1 MITVIAKI
9 KVQQGK
15 ESEFEQAGR
24 SMVAHVKAHEPGT
37 LTYVLHRSAKDPT
50 EFVFYEVYRDQDA
63 FTAHS
68 GSDTMKT
75 FAKGLGGLLAG
86 RPEIAM
92 YEEIDGKR

>member
-9 KVQQGK
+9 KVQPGK
-15 ESEFEQAGR
+15 EAQFEEAGR

-37 LTYVLHRSAKDPT
+37 LVYVLHRSSAEPT
-50 EFVFYEVYRDQDA
+50 EFLFYEVYRDQEA

-68 GSDTMKT
+68 GSDTMRT
-75 FAKGLGGLLAG
+75 FAKGLGGVVAG

-92 YEEIDGKR
+92 YAEIDGKR